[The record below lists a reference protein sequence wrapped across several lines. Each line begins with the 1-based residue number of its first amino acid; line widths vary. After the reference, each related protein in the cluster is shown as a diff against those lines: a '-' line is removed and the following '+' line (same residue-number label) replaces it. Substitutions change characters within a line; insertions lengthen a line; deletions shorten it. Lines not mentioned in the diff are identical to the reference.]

1 MSSAK
6 DRSVYHPFCALPAS
20 FSCRWG
26 TVVARSATTSQPT
39 WRQRDFAKALDPT
52 VIETLAALESPSCVY
67 TLTELD

>member
-6 DRSVYHPFCALPAS
+6 DRPVCARSLLLA
-20 FSCRWG
+20 CRWG